1 MPFIGEVKAFAG
13 NFAPTNWLRCDGQL
27 LPIASYLDLYQVIG
41 TTYGGDGVS
50 TFALPDLRGRV
61 PVGIGQGPGL
71 TARSLGQSGGAES
84 VALTSAQIPS
94 HTHALRAALSNG
106 TSPKAVGNVMAR
118 SAANIPHYAA
128 AADVDLA
135 PGAIGSAGAGTP
147 HYNMYPSLVVT
158 FIIAHTGTMPV
169 YP

>member
-13 NFAPTNWLRCDGQL
+13 YYAPVGWLSCDGQSL
-27 LPIASYLDLYQVIG
+27 LIASYPNLHAVIG
-41 TTYGGDGVS
+41 TTYGGDGIV
-50 TFALPDLRGRV
+50 TFAVPDLRGRV
-61 PVGIGQGPGL
+61 PIGIGQGPGL
-71 TARSLGQSGGAES
+71 SPRTLGQTGGAES
-84 VALTSAQIPS
+84 VALSLAQMPT
-94 HTHALRAALSNG
+94 HTHTMRAAAGNG
-106 TSPKAVGNVMAR
+106 TSPKAAANVMAR

-135 PGAIGSAGAGTP
+135 PGAIGSTGMGTP
-147 HYNMYPSLVVT
+147 HNNMHSSLVCT